1 MTRLLRLIVLLVIP
15 LSVWIVI
22 FYQFPLSIS
31 SDNAIYELKSGQ
43 SLKGIAKDLTK
54 KKFIWEPYTFV
65 FIGKLLGL
73 QTHIKAGS
81 YEFKEGISAFQL
93 LTKISRGDAID
104 FEVKIIDG
112 MNFNQLKHELENN
125 PNLTH
130 QLNQLTFREIKKQ
143 LNLEVDS
150 LEGIFYPDTY
160 FFNRGDSDLK
170 ILKRAKNNMDV
181 HLNKLWLSRSVEST
195 LTSPY
200 QALILASLVEKE
212 TASIAEQPK
221 IAAVFLNR
229 LSIGMRLQTDP
240 TVIFGLGAHYS
251 GKLHHHDLTLD
262 SPYNTYTRN
271 GLPPTP
277 IAYPSLTAI
286 NAVLHPEEHNTALYF
301 VAKGDG
307 THYFSKTLAEHNQA
321 VLKYQI
327 HSSH

>member
-1 MTRLLRLIVLLVIP
+1 MTRLLRLIVLLTLP
-15 LSVWIVI
+15 LFIWLGL

-54 KKFIWEPYTFV
+54 KKIIWEPYTFV
-65 FIGKLLGL
+65 FIGKLLGF
-73 QTHIKAGS
+73 QTRIKAGS

-104 FEVKIIDG
+104 YEVKIIDG
-112 MNFNQLKHELENN
+112 MNFNQLKLELDHN
-125 PNLTH
+125 PNLSH
-130 QLNQLTFREIKKQ
+130 QLDHLTLPEIKKQ
-143 LNLEVDS
+143 LNLEEDS
-150 LEGIFYPDTY
+150 LEGVFYPDTY

-170 ILKRAKNNMDV
+170 ILKRAKNNMDA
-181 HLNKLWLSRSVEST
+181 HLNKLWLTRSSNT
-195 LTSPY
+195 ALTSPY

-229 LSIGMRLQTDP
+229 LKIGMRLQTDP
-240 TVIFGLGAHYS
+240 TVIFGLGSHYS
-251 GKLHHHDLTLD
+251 GRLHHHDLTVD
-262 SPYNTYTRN
+262 NPYNTYTRN

-286 NAVLHPEEHNTALYF
+286 NAVLHPESNTDLYF
-301 VAKGDG
+301 VSKGDG

-321 VLKYQI
+321 VIQYQI
-327 HSSH
+327 HKSH